1 MRSKLPEEWTVVN
14 LKELSIKIT
23 KGTTPSTVGGQFID
37 KGISYYRSQC
47 ITDQKYLDKEK
58 VVYIDEETNGKLERS
73 QLAENDILFSM
84 AGAYLGKTAI
94 VKKLDLPGNTN
105 QAAAVIRLNHLKVDY
120 EYVYYY
126 LNLKSVINYV
136 NSTSSQSAQPNIN
149 LGNIGKIN
157 IKLAPKKEQQVIA
170 DTLSVLDDKIEN
182 NNKINKN
189 LEKQAQEIFRHW
201 FVDFE
206 FLDKNGEPYKSSGGK
221 MIESKIGL
229 IPKEWEVKSLIE
241 IAEFLNGVAIA
252 RYKPTKETED
262 SLPAVKIR
270 ELRQGYTDQSSDQCL
285 TSVDEKYII
294 DDFDMIFSWSGSL
307 LIDIWVGDKAILN
320 QHLFKVTSEEHDQWY
335 YYYWTKHF
343 LDEFIQIAQSKATTM
358 GHINRS
364 HLAEAKVLL
373 PDASTYKEMGKT
385 LSGILNLKMKNQKQ
399 NQKLSE
405 LRDTLLPKLMSGE
418 LRIPLDE

>member
-1 MRSKLPEEWTVVN
+1 MISKLINEWKT
-14 LKELSIKIT
+14 KELSDIAEVIDSLHRSPKY
-23 KGTTPSTVGGQFID
+23 SEVGYPMIRVGDLVDGYFYIPKDNVRYVD
-37 KGISYYRSQC
+37 KE
-47 ITDQKYLDKEK
+47 TYLDFSKSHEPK
-58 VVYIDEETNGKLERS
+58 YG
-73 QLAENDILFSM
+73 DILFSRV
-84 AGAYLGKTAI
+84 GTYGLTSLVKTKQKFCLGQ
-94 VKKLDLPGNTN
+94 NTV
-105 QAAAVIRLNHLKVDY
+105 VITNFQDEIDNNFL
-120 EYVYYY
+120 YYY
-126 LNLKSVINYV
+126 MHSNFIQNQVEQSVTGSTQQTISMKSIRELNVNYPCISKQKLIA
-136 NSTSSQSAQPNIN
+136 NMLSA
-149 LGNIGKIN
+149 
-157 IKLAPKKEQQVIA
+157 
-170 DTLSVLDDKIEN
+170 LDEKIEN
-182 NNKINKN
+182 NNKINGN
-189 LEKQAQEIFRHW
+189 LEQQAQEIFKHW
-201 FVDFE
+201 FVNFE
-206 FLDKNGEPYKSSGGK
+206 FPDKNGMPYKSSGGE

-229 IPKEWEVKSLIE
+229 IPDGWEVKSLIE

-252 RYKPTKETED
+252 KHKPTKGTED

-335 YYYWTKHF
+335 YYYWTKYF
-343 LDEFIQIAQSKATTM
+343 LDEFIRIAQSKATTM

-385 LSGILNLKMKNQKQ
+385 LGGILNLKMKNQKQ
-399 NQKLSE
+399 NQILSE

-418 LRIPLDE
+418 LRIPLEE